1 MGKVSHAEK
10 MRMQSC
16 RRCVNR
22 DAEQSNNL
30 CVPVQRMEIKVIEDC
45 KQLMPAGF
53 IFQKD
58 GAPAHT
64 ARVTQEWLH
73 ANCPEIIEKYRW
85 PPNSPD
91 LNPLDYYVWGGHA
104 GKVSQTAAEAKDDR
118 RAESRFA
125 INMGRHATRA
135 DQQGRQGLYQTP
147 EGMRAGQWWTL

>member
-1 MGKVSHAEK
+1 
-10 MRMQSC
+10 MRSK
-16 RRCVNR
+16 
-22 DAEQSNNL
+22 SNNS
-30 CVPVQRMEIKVIEDC
+30 CVPVQRMETKLIEDC

-53 IFQKD
+53 IFQQE

-73 ANCPEIIEKYRW
+73 ANCPETIEKDRW

-91 LNPLDYYVWGGHA
+91 PNPLDHHVWGHA

-125 INMGRHATRA
+125 INMRRYATRA
-135 DQQGRQGLYQTP
+135 DQQGRQGLHQTP
-147 EGMRAGQWWTL
+147 EGMRAGQWWTLLTLNVTLKVALVMLC

>member
-1 MGKVSHAEK
+1 MWSK
-10 MRMQSC
+10 
-16 RRCVNR
+16 
-22 DAEQSNNL
+22 SNNS
-30 CVPVQRMEIKVIEDC
+30 CVPVQRTEIKLIEDC

-53 IFQKD
+53 IFQQD

-73 ANCPEIIEKYRW
+73 ANCPEIIEKDQI
-85 PPNSPD
+85 ST
-91 LNPLDYYVWGGHA
+91 PLTITCGGHA

-135 DQQGRQGLYQTP
+135 DQQGRQGLHQAP
-147 EGMRAGQWWTL
+147 EGMRAGRWWTL